1 MQENLRENGLD
12 PAGFPL
18 VIQFNKR
25 DMPEIRT
32 DEEIDRQAQRGAEPV
47 FKAIALRG
55 VGVLETFHGLLSI
68 TWAQLEQTHQLHQKF
83 GIEPRSFLADVR
95 ERLTGHAA
103 VGSR

>member
-25 DMPEIRT
+25 DMPDVRT
-32 DEEIDRQAQRGAEPV
+32 DAEIDRQAERGSEPV

-55 VGVLETFHGLLSI
+55 IGVLETFHGLLGA
-68 TWAQLEQTHQLHQKF
+68 TWASLERTHQLNQKF
-83 GIEPRSFLADVR
+83 GIEPESFLADVR
-95 ERLTGHAA
+95 EKLAGDGLGG
-103 VGSR
+103 V